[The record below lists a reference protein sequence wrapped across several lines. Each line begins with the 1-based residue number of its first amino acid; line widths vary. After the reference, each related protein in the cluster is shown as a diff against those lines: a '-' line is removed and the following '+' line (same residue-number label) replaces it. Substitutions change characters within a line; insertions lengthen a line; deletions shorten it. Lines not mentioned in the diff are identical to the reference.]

1 MKNNAKMKGVEI
13 LSKIGGERLQPKMYY
28 YDEVFALNAH
38 LKTIHLL
45 ISLAAQNKWGIYQMD
60 VKSFYFILTFYLEE

>member
-1 MKNNAKMKGVEI
+1 
-13 LSKIGGERLQPKMYY
+13 MYY
-28 YDEVFALNAH
+28 YDEVFALDAH